1 MNTIIKK
8 NNVSNGLDEYI
19 TFINNKA
26 EMTIQTGKFIVGKVD
41 NENLIIPNI
50 LNYKDIVKFNYN
62 TQQLKLFAKH
72 HKLKISGNKK
82 ELISRIY
89 IHLHLSYYAIKIQK
103 IFRGIIIRKY
113 INLHGPAYKNRK
125 LCTNNTDFITM
136 DDLKD
141 IKLTQF
147 FSYKDDDGF
156 IYGFEI
162 SSIYNLIFK
171 NIVSKK
177 NYGTN
182 PYNRN
187 NIPQQVFINLKNLIS
202 LSKVL
207 KIKINLEI
215 DDDIKNISDEKAIE
229 LRTLTLFQNID
240 SLGNYSNPQWFLS
253 LNRIQLFKFLREL
266 IDIWNYRAQLSM
278 ETKRNICPPFGD
290 PFRNLSLASVFTD
303 ENIMN
308 IRKTIIEILEKLVN
322 NGIDR
327 DSKSLGA
334 YYILGALTLVNE
346 NAATSLPWLFQSVNY
361 F

>member
-1 MNTIIKK
+1 MNIIIKK
-8 NNVSNGLDEYI
+8 NSNSNGLDEYI

-26 EMTIQTGKFIVGKVD
+26 EMNIQTGKNIVGKID
-41 NENLIIPNI
+41 NENIVIPNI
-50 LNYKDIVKFNYN
+50 SNFKDITKYNYN
-62 TQQLKLFAKH
+62 TQQLKSFAKH

-89 IHLHLSYYAIKIQK
+89 IYLHLSYYAIKIQK
-103 IFRGIIIRKY
+103 IFRGRIIRKY
-113 INLHGPAYKNRK
+113 LNLHGPALKNRK
-125 LCTNNTDFITM
+125 ICTNNTDFITM
-136 DDLKD
+136 DNLTD
-141 IKLTQF
+141 IKLEQF
-147 FSYKDDDGF
+147 FSYTDDDGF

-177 NYGTN
+177 NYGNN

-187 NIPQQVFINLKNLIS
+187 KIPQQAFINLKNIIS

-207 KIKINLEI
+207 KININLEI
-215 DDDIKNISDEKAIE
+215 DDDTKNISDEKVIE

-253 LNRIQLFKFLREL
+253 LNRLQLVKFMREL
-266 IDIWNYRAQLSM
+266 IDIWNYRAQLTI

-290 PFRNLSLASVFTD
+290 PFRNLNLALIFTED
-303 ENIMN
+303 NIN
-308 IRKTIIEILEKLVN
+308 KNRKIIIEVLEKLVN
-322 NGIDR
+322 NGIDS

-346 NAATSLPWLFQSVNY
+346 NAATSLPWLFQSLSY

>member
-1 MNTIIKK
+1 MNIFKK
-8 NNVSNGLDEYI
+8 IDSIVLDEYI
-19 TFINNKA
+19 THINNKA
-26 EMTIQTGKFIVGKVD
+26 EMTIPTGKYLIGKVE
-41 NENLIIPNI
+41 NENIIIPNI
-50 LNYKDIVKFNYN
+50 SNYREITKYNYN
-62 TQQLKLFAKH
+62 TQQLKSFAKYY
-72 HKLKISGNKK
+72 KLKISGNKK

-89 IHLHLSYYAIKIQK
+89 IHLYLSNYAIKIQK
-103 IFRGIIIRKY
+103 IFRGNIIRKY
-113 INLHGPAYKNRK
+113 INLHGPAYKERK

-136 DDLKD
+136 DDINL
-141 IKLTQF
+141 IKLNQF

-171 NIVSKK
+171 NIVSKQ
-177 NYGTN
+177 NYGNN

-187 NIPQQVFINLKNLIS
+187 KIPQHVFINLKNIIS

-207 KIKINLEI
+207 KINVNLDI
-215 DDDIKNISDEKAIE
+215 DDDTKNISDEKVIE

-253 LNRIQLFKFLREL
+253 LNRLQLVKFVREL
-266 IDIWNYRAQLSM
+266 IDIWNYRAQLLT

-290 PFRNLSLASVFTD
+290 PFRNLSLPYIITE
-303 ENIMN
+303 ENIN
-308 IRKTIIEILEKLVN
+308 KIRKIIIEVLEKLVN
-322 NGIDR
+322 CGIDR

-346 NAATSLPWLFQSVNY
+346 NAATSLPWLFQSVSY

>member
-1 MNTIIKK
+1 MNIFKK
-8 NNVSNGLDEYI
+8 IDSIVLDEYI
-19 TFINNKA
+19 THINNKA
-26 EMTIQTGKFIVGKVD
+26 EMTIPTGKYLIGKVE
-41 NENLIIPNI
+41 NENIIIPNI
-50 LNYKDIVKFNYN
+50 SNYKEITKYNYN
-62 TQQLKLFAKH
+62 TQQLKSFAKYY
-72 HKLKISGNKK
+72 KLKISGNKK

-89 IHLHLSYYAIKIQK
+89 IHLYLSNYAIKIQK
-103 IFRGIIIRKY
+103 IFRGNIIRKY
-113 INLHGPAYKNRK
+113 IKLHGPAYKERK

-136 DDLKD
+136 DDINL
-141 IKLTQF
+141 IKLNQF

-171 NIVSKK
+171 NIVSKQ
-177 NYGTN
+177 NYGNN

-187 NIPQQVFINLKNLIS
+187 KIPQHVFINLKNIIS
-202 LSKVL
+202 LSKIL
-207 KIKINLEI
+207 KININLDI
-215 DDDIKNISDEKAIE
+215 DDDTKNISDEKVIE

-253 LNRIQLFKFLREL
+253 LNRLQLVKFVREL

-290 PFRNLSLASVFTD
+290 PFRNLSLAYIITE
-303 ENIMN
+303 ENIN
-308 IRKTIIEILEKLVN
+308 KIRKIIIEVLEKLVN
-322 NGIDR
+322 SGIDR

-346 NAATSLPWLFQSVNY
+346 NAATSLPWLFQSVSY

>member
-1 MNTIIKK
+1 MNILKK
-8 NNVSNGLDEYI
+8 INSIGLDEYI
-19 TFINNKA
+19 TYINNKA
-26 EMTIQTGKFIVGKVD
+26 EMTIPTGKYLIGKVE
-41 NENLIIPNI
+41 NENIVIPNI
-50 LNYKDIVKFNYN
+50 SNYREITKYNYN
-62 TQQLKLFAKH
+62 TQQLKSFAKY

-82 ELISRIY
+82 ELLSRIY
-89 IHLHLSYYAIKIQK
+89 IHLYLSNYATKIQK
-103 IFRGIIIRKY
+103 IFRGNIIRKY
-113 INLHGPAYKNRK
+113 INLHGPAYKERK

-136 DDLKD
+136 DNLDL
-141 IKLTQF
+141 IKLNQF

-171 NIVSKK
+171 NIVSKQ
-177 NYGTN
+177 NYGNN

-187 NIPQQVFINLKNLIS
+187 KIPQHVFINLKNIIS
-202 LSKVL
+202 LSKIL
-207 KIKINLEI
+207 KININLDI
-215 DDDIKNISDEKAIE
+215 DDDTKNISDEKVIE

-240 SLGNYSNPQWFLS
+240 SLGNYSNPQWLLS
-253 LNRIQLFKFLREL
+253 LNRLQLVKFVREL

-290 PFRNLSLASVFTD
+290 PFRNLSLAYIITE
-303 ENIMN
+303 ENIN
-308 IRKTIIEILEKLVN
+308 KIRKIIIEVLEKLVN
-322 NGIDR
+322 SGIDR

-346 NAATSLPWLFQSVNY
+346 NAATSLPWLFQSVSY